1 MKALMLV
8 DVRST
13 KDLYAEDNKFYGVVV
28 KGFVFLWDETSMCA
42 RSHDGTAQRAMHSC
56 LVHGIAVL

>member
-13 KDLYAEDNKFYGVVV
+13 NDSYAEYNKFYGVVV
-28 KGFVFLWDETSMCA
+28 KGYVFLWDETSMCA
-42 RSHDGTAQRAMHSC
+42 RSDDGTAQRAVHSC
-56 LVHGIAVL
+56 LFHGIAVL

>member
-1 MKALMLV
+1 MLV

-13 KDLYAEDNKFYGVVV
+13 KDSYAEDKKFYGVVV

-42 RSHDGTAQRAMHSC
+42 RSNDGTA
-56 LVHGIAVL
+56 